1 MGVKNSLKSKSA
13 GVTRESLI
21 SDLKRVDKQIKEL
34 VGKDSYITRDY
45 YRKHGKYKESAVVA
59 EFGSFKNA
67 VDIIFKKDGTK
78 VTRDH
83 ITNSYVHKNVEN
95 QVFFVSAVIAGG
107 VGREPVYQA
116 IKQFEKHNSA
126 KVVMLSMRGL
136 SEDDSY
142 ENRLL
147 ELFGN
152 DIYADYW
159 FNSNLRAT
167 DMKLYP
173 QQMNPLTSLDRI
185 GSKGTSMIIAH
196 PKQQMIVV
204 PTGMKMN
211 PHMLWSTG
219 SITLPYYRQTRS
231 GRLALV
237 EHVEGGLVIEVEND
251 RIFHV
256 RQIQFNKD
264 GSFQDLNKV
273 YSPSGVTFSDIEVM
287 TLGDIHAGWVDE
299 NARKATFEQI
309 ELLRP
314 KQVFV
319 GDVLDCSSI
328 SHHNINNLQAKYKL
342 PPHLKTLEKELHT
355 YAKELSL
362 YVKAFPWLKVNL
374 VYGNHE
380 DHLMKY
386 LREARYALDIPENH
400 YLALELS
407 KDMLDG
413 KNPIEEWCRRNY
425 PELMSNIVWL
435 KKGEDIRVDGIIMSV
450 HGDKGHSGSKGTPS
464 NIEKSYGKSNT
475 GHTHSA
481 LILRDAYVAG
491 CMCVFDMP
499 YTEGSASKWS
509 HSNIINYKNG
519 KRTIVN
525 SFSGKW
531 TINLKKLKAESSKL
545 KSRA

>member
-1 MGVKNSLKSKSA
+1 MKNSSKSTA
-13 GVTRESLI
+13 KKVTRETI
-21 SDLKRVDKQIKEL
+21 IADLKKVDKEL
-34 VGKDSYITRDY
+34 KKQAGKDSYVTRDY
-45 YRKHGKYKESAVVA
+45 YRRHGKYNESAVVA

-67 VDIIFKKDGTK
+67 IEIVFKDDGTK

-83 ITNSYVHKNVEN
+83 ITNSYIHKDIKNK
-95 QVFFVSAVIAGG
+95 VFFVSAVIAGA
-107 VGREPVYQA
+107 VGREPVYQS
-116 IKQFEKHNSA
+116 IKQFEKHNDA

-136 SEDDSY
+136 TEDAGY
-142 ENRLL
+142 ESRFL
-147 ELFGN
+147 ELFAN
-152 DIYADYW
+152 DIYADYY

-185 GSKGTSMIIAH
+185 GSKETSMIIAH
-196 PKQQMIVV
+196 SKQQMIVV

-231 GRLALV
+231 GKLALV
-237 EHVEGGLVIEVEND
+237 EHVEGGLIIEVENENF
-251 RIFHV
+251 FHV
-256 RQIQFNKD
+256 RQVQFNKD
-264 GSFQDLNKV
+264 GSFQDMDKV
-273 YSPSGVTFSDIEVM
+273 YSASGVTNSQIEAM

-309 ELLRP
+309 ETLRP

-328 SHHNINNLQAKYKL
+328 SHHNAHDLQAKYKL
-342 PPHLKTLEKELHT
+342 PAHLKTLEQELHT

-380 DHLMKY
+380 DHLIRY
-386 LREARYALDIPENH
+386 LKEARYAFDLPENH
-400 YLALELS
+400 YLALELAR
-407 KDMLDG
+407 DMLDG
-413 KNPIEEWCRRNY
+413 KNPVEEWCRRNY
-425 PELMSNIVWL
+425 PDIMSNISWL
-435 KKGEDIRVDGIIMSV
+435 KKGEDIRIDGIIMSV
-450 HGDKGHSGSKGTPS
+450 HGHKGHSGSKGTPS
-464 NIEKSYGKSNT
+464 NIERSYGKSNT

-491 CMCVFDMP
+491 CMCIFNMP
-499 YTEGSASKWS
+499 YTEDSASKWS

-525 SFSGKW
+525 SFTDKW
-531 TINLKKLKAESSKL
+531 TINLRRLEAKRTKNKK
-545 KSRA
+545 